1 MILEV
6 KNLDVEV
13 QNQGASWKVIK
24 NVNFLL
30 KEGEKLG
37 IVGESGS
44 GKTLL
49 MRALIGLLP
58 SSISVTRGTIQY
70 HDLLISEMKEH
81 QLQKIRGK
89 EIGMVFQDPLTFLN
103 PTSKVGVQI
112 GEGYR
117 RHFPNVSKKEAEG
130 VALEL
135 LKEVGIPEPELR
147 LSQFPHELSGGL
159 RQRVLIAIALAAKPR
174 LLIADEPTTALDV
187 TVQAQIMELLK
198 NLQQNRSTILITHDL
213 SLIASFCDRV
223 IVMYAGQIV
232 EDAPIDELFRA
243 PQHPYT
249 EQLLKSIPSLTSHE
263 RLVTIAGSPPDLS
276 KPMQGCPFAPRCPYA
291 YAKCL
296 KKEPPLF
303 EVSPHHKSLCW
314 LREKI

>member
-6 KNLDVEV
+6 KNLVV
-13 QNQGASWKVIK
+13 KASYDLIK
-24 NVNFLL
+24 NVSFSMN
-30 KEGEKLG
+30 EGEKLG

-49 MRALIGLLP
+49 VRSLIKLLP
-58 SSISVTRGTIQY
+58 SSISIASGTVRY
-70 HDLLISEMKEH
+70 KNLLLSDMSEHE
-81 QLQKIRGK
+81 LQNVRGK

-103 PTSKVGVQI
+103 PTQRIGDQI

-117 RHFPNVSKKEAEG
+117 RHFPHVSKKEARK

-135 LKEVGIPEPELR
+135 LHEVGIPEPEVR
-147 LSQFPHELSGGL
+147 LMYYPHQLSGGQ
-159 RQRVLIAIALAAKPR
+159 RQRVLIAIALAAKPQ

-198 NLQQNRSTILITHDL
+198 NLQQKRSTILITHDL
-213 SLIASFCDRV
+213 SLVASFCDRV
-223 IVMYAGQIV
+223 LVMYAGQIV

-249 EQLLKSIPSLTSHE
+249 QQLLKSIPSLTSHE
-263 RLVTIAGSPPDLS
+263 RLVTIPGSPPDLS
-276 KPMQGCPFAPRCPYA
+276 KPIHGCPFAPRCPLA
-291 YAKCL
+291 LPKCKL
-296 KKEPPLF
+296 EAPP
-303 EVSPHHKSLCW
+303 PNARALCW
-314 LREKI
+314 LRNDP